1 MTSRDKK
8 QPYDAFVIRA
18 KIKAGEY
25 RYSDHAVKQM
35 IKRSIDRREIEDAV
49 SAGEII
55 EEYPDDKYS
64 PSCLVYGKTKA
75 GRDLHVQLSVPPAVV
90 IITAYEP
97 EEDEWVDCRMRRG
110 KP

>member
-1 MTSRDKK
+1 MEISGIRD
-8 QPYDAFVIRA
+8 

-25 RYSDHAVKQM
+25 RYSDHAVKKM
-35 IKRSIDRREIEDAV
+35 ISRSIDRRDIEETV
-49 SAGEII
+49 SEGDII

-64 PSCLVYGKTKA
+64 PSCLVYGKTQT
-75 GRDLHVQLSVPPAVV
+75 GRDLHVQISFPPAVV

-97 EEDEWVDCRMRRG
+97 EEIEWIDCRTRRT